1 MWEGEPVGVDQKR
14 PLVGFAL
21 VAVLCA
27 VLMTLS
33 VGRGWGADI
42 FRPGKP
48 IAAPVEIRHS
58 AVPPAEKAQAVE
70 SASVSIPAELSA
82 QPLGVAVSA
91 HQAKRVSRAAGT
103 SRTQAA
109 QPAEQDEA
117 QAEKAA
123 QGAADQAERSADK
136 ASDKASDKAEREAER
151 EADKAAAK
159 AARDAAKA
167 AAKAERDA
175 AKAAAKAERD
185 AAKAAAKAERD
196 AAKAA
201 AKAERDAAKLARK
214 EAHAAR

>member
-27 VLMTLS
+27 VLMTIS
-33 VGRGWGADI
+33 VGQGWGADI

-48 IAAPVEIRHS
+48 IAAPVEIRHR
-58 AVPPAEKAQAVE
+58 ALAPAEAQAAE
-70 SASVSIPAELSA
+70 GAAVSIPAELSA
-82 QPLGVAVSA
+82 QPLGVTVSEPRV
-91 HQAKRVSRAAGT
+91 KRVARAAAR
-103 SRTQAA
+103 SEAQA
-109 QPAEQDEA
+109 QPEEQDEA
-117 QAEKAA
+117 EAQAPAPERQAVKA
-123 QGAADQAERSADK
+123 QH
-136 ASDKASDKAEREAER
+136 

-159 AARDAAKA
+159 AAREAAKAERQAAKTAAKAERDAAKA